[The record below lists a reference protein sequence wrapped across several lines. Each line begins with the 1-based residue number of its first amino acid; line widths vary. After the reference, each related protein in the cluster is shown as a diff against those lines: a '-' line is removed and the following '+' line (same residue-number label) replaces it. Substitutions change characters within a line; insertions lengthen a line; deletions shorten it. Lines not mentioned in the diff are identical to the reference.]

1 MKAGLVDQIRLSWIV
16 LSEAEDP
23 ATGALT
29 TQPLTNI
36 GDLKLLLGRDGAG
49 VPCLLIPTEDSG
61 PEEDIG
67 VLTVRNR
74 DLATP
79 SGTRTFVAVTCGEPS
94 LRDVFDHFL
103 VGVVAA
109 LEAKPHGHPGA
120 TVIEVLAHWQSLFR
134 GGSRALG
141 PTDLA
146 ALLAELLVLEQVLK
160 LDPTRS
166 LAVWTGPAEARHDLR
181 RGDHAIEVKSTL
193 SHTLR
198 QITVN
203 GVDQLEPPAGGSL
216 TLAWHRFE
224 QVPDGQLSV
233 FAVADRLIAAG
244 VSAVDLY
251 QRLEAAGSPPSTR
264 EIYDTM
270 RFSLRESQFFSINE
284 DFPRIVA
291 DTFTEGAPP
300 VGVDELTY
308 KVTLP
313 DHSTALDDTEISTV
327 LNRLAGTHGTT

>member
-1 MKAGLVDQIRLSWIV
+1 VKAGLVDQIRLGWIV
-16 LSEAEDP
+16 LAEAEDP
-23 ATGALT
+23 AAGALA
-29 TQPLTNI
+29 TQALTSV
-36 GDLKLLLGRDGAG
+36 GPRRLLLGRDGAG

-67 VLTVRNR
+67 VLTIRNR
-74 DLATP
+74 ALATP
-79 SGTRTFVAVTCGEPS
+79 TGTQTFVAVACRDPS

-109 LEAKPHGHPGA
+109 LKAERAGHPGA
-120 TVIEVLAHWQSLFR
+120 IVIEVLAHWQSLFR
-134 GGSRALG
+134 GGSHALG

-146 ALLAELLVLEQVLK
+146 ALLAELLVLEKVLDR
-160 LDPTRS
+160 DPTRS

-181 RGDHAIEVKSTL
+181 RGNHAIEVKSTL

-203 GVDQLEPPAGGSL
+203 GVDQLEAPVGGSL

-224 QVPDGQLSV
+224 PVPDGQLSV
-233 FAVADRLIAAG
+233 FVMADRLIAAG

-264 EIYDTM
+264 EIHDTV
-270 RFSLRESQFFSINE
+270 RFELRESQFFSVNGA
-284 DFPRIVA
+284 FPRLVT
-291 DTFTEGAPP
+291 DTFTDGVPP
-300 VGVDELTY
+300 GVDELTY
-308 KVTLP
+308 KVMLP
-313 DHSTALDDTEISTV
+313 DDVTALDDAAISTV
-327 LNRLAGTHGTT
+327 LNKLAGVP